1 MIEWKNAELCVQ
13 ANIDQNN
20 AGAIYSQGLQLIQQQ
35 SLPVTVNLAAMSHG
49 STLALAV
56 LVQWLKQTPQAQGL
70 RFKAVPERMMKIIQA
85 CHLEHDLQFIE

>member
-1 MIEWKNAELCVQ
+1 MIEWKNAELWLQ
-13 ANIDQNN
+13 GNIDQDN
-20 AGAIYSQGLQLIQQQ
+20 AATIYSKGLALIQQQ
-35 SLPVTVNLAAMSHG
+35 TLPVTVNLSAMSHG

-85 CHLEHDLQFIE
+85 CHLEHDIQFIK